1 MLKNYLKVAIR
12 NLIRNKTYV
21 FINVLGLS
29 VAIAVCIVIYLNFRH
44 TMDANKEHPD
54 YTEIFKINGK
64 RVLNG
69 NPQGVGITPLPLTT
83 LMDQDIS
90 GIKHSSR
97 FHKKGEVVKVGDI
110 VFRETLAYVDRDFF
124 QLFDFPII
132 EGSVETTDVQ
142 NAITI
147 SEDLAIRLFDEASP
161 IGEEV
166 RVVSNGKEFLYT
178 VNAVV
183 GQIPTNSS
191 FFFDAILP
199 FDNYFRHYPAVTRSD
214 WSQWVDGS
222 FVQLENASDK
232 DDIEGHL
239 SNYLA
244 LQNEANDH
252 LTFSEFYLERIDEW
266 AHSERLLFHG
276 RFKSGMAPSAVWGLN
291 SSAILIL
298 ILSCFNFTNT
308 SISFSNKRLKEI
320 GIRKVFG
327 GVRSQLITQFL
338 IENFILIILALVVG
352 LVLAEMLIP
361 AFNNL
366 FWFIHIE
373 LNLIENFNLLSF
385 LIILMVIVGAFSAVY
400 PSVYVSSFK
409 PVNIFRGKTRFGAG
423 NRFLKVLIAGQFII
437 TVYNIFGGI
446 VFYQNGR
453 YQMSMDQGYD
463 MHNSIVV
470 PINGESDFNTLKNVL
485 VQDSEI
491 SSISGSHT
499 QLAFSNTFT
508 TLKHEESEFAV
519 SWLQIGHDYLK
530 TMGIALKE
538 GRDFDIDID
547 TYSSKKILVNE
558 ELIKDL
564 GWNYPEGA
572 AVGKRLFLDSAYYTV
587 IGIVRNFHE
596 QFIFKGGDI
605 KPALITLTDPQ
616 NFRFL
621 TVRTENEDLSPLDA
635 TIREEWV
642 KIFPFTPYD
651 GYYQSRAIEVVG
663 DTNYI
668 IDRVNIFVVIIS
680 VLLSGI
686 GLYTLVS
693 LNIIKRIKEIGIRK
707 VLGASVLNIIG
718 ILNRNFTGLLFIGA
732 IVGSISGYFVLD
744 WLLSIIYAYRLPID
758 LWPMVF
764 SIMLL
769 VVIAAAT
776 VGSKVYNAASINPID
791 HLRNE

>member
-1 MLKNYLKVAIR
+1 
-12 NLIRNKTYV
+12 
-21 FINVLGLS
+21 
-29 VAIAVCIVIYLNFRH
+29 
-44 TMDANKEHPD
+44 
-54 YTEIFKINGK
+54 
-64 RVLNG
+64 
-69 NPQGVGITPLPLTT
+69 
-83 LMDQDIS
+83 
-90 GIKHSSR
+90 
-97 FHKKGEVVKVGDI
+97 
-110 VFRETLAYVDRDFF
+110 
-124 QLFDFPII
+124 
-132 EGSVETTDVQ
+132 
-142 NAITI
+142 
-147 SEDLAIRLFDEASP
+147 
-161 IGEEV
+161 
-166 RVVSNGKEFLYT
+166 
-178 VNAVV
+178 
-183 GQIPTNSS
+183 
-191 FFFDAILP
+191 
-199 FDNYFRHYPAVTRSD
+199 
-214 WSQWVDGS
+214 
-222 FVQLENASDK
+222 
-232 DDIEGHL
+232 
-239 SNYLA
+239 
-244 LQNEANDH
+244 
-252 LTFSEFYLERIDEW
+252 
-266 AHSERLLFHG
+266 
-276 RFKSGMAPSAVWGLN
+276 
-291 SSAILIL
+291 
-298 ILSCFNFTNT
+298 
-308 SISFSNKRLKEI
+308 
-320 GIRKVFG
+320 
-327 GVRSQLITQFL
+327 
-338 IENFILIILALVVG
+338 
-352 LVLAEMLIP
+352 
-361 AFNNL
+361 
-366 FWFIHIE
+366 
-373 LNLIENFNLLSF
+373 
-385 LIILMVIVGAFSAVY
+385 
-400 PSVYVSSFK
+400 
-409 PVNIFRGKTRFGAG
+409 
-423 NRFLKVLIAGQFII
+423 
-437 TVYNIFGGI
+437 
-446 VFYQNGR
+446 
-453 YQMSMDQGYD
+453 MSMDQGYD

-508 TLKHEESEFAV
+508 TLKHEESEFEV

-538 GRDFDIDID
+538 GRDFDSDID

-635 TIREEWV
+635 TIREEWA